1 VRLQAAANE
10 FDNIIVPDLELE
22 HYLIDKF
29 IDFVLVLLLA
39 LWHHMLYHLP
49 PVACHLGRHRAF
61 NCNKLGWGTID
72 ATLVDIAEIPSSK
85 AFSVTP
91 CDLIYLPFVVYGYAI
106 GRQYFTTIFVEKF
119 PLISSLK

>member
-1 VRLQAAANE
+1 MRLQAAANE

-22 HYLIDKF
+22 HYLIDKSILF
-29 IDFVLVLLLA
+29 LLVLLLV
-39 LWHHMLYHLP
+39 LRHHVLDHLLP
-49 PVACHLGRHRAF
+49 AACHLGCHGAF

-106 GRQYFTTIFVEKF
+106 GRQYLTTIFVEKF

>member
-22 HYLIDKF
+22 HYLIDKSILF
-29 IDFVLVLLLA
+29 LLVLLLV
-39 LWHHMLYHLP
+39 LRHHVLDHLLP
-49 PVACHLGRHRAF
+49 AACHLGCHGAF